1 MYSIE
6 LATWPG
12 VLPALL
18 DELEAAQIHYSVD
31 SKRHTAVIEQR
42 TIWPLRVSVQCAQ
55 SAFVVLDFAVPRPKA
70 LLGQQYFDE
79 IIRTAHTIMRVQQF
93 TTMQIDAAGS
103 DSTVM
108 QRIATELAQRLGLQI
123 VATEGEFVVRIR
135 PSARGWQVLLR
146 LSPRPLGARSWRV
159 CNMPGALNA
168 VVAAAMMRWAGLY
181 DDDRILNVG
190 AGSGTLLIERAL
202 MGPAAT
208 LVGCDVSAE
217 ARACA
222 QQNIAAAQLHDQIAM
237 HDWDATKLPITDG
250 SVDLIMAD
258 LPFGQLIGTH
268 RSNTQLYPAMM
279 QEAQRVLSPRG
290 RMVLISHEIR
300 LLYHTLKAIETLQ
313 IIDELQVEVGG
324 MHPVMYLVQPAKR

>member
-1 MYSIE
+1 MHTIE
-6 LATWPG
+6 LTTWPG
-12 VLPALL
+12 LLPALL
-18 DELEAAQIHYSVD
+18 DELDATHIAYMVDEKRNSVM
-31 SKRHTAVIEQR
+31 IEQR
-42 TIWPLRVSVQCAQ
+42 QLWPLRKPMRCAQ

-79 IIRTAHTIMRVQQF
+79 IIRTAQAIMYEHPFV
-93 TTMQIDAAGS
+93 TLQIDAAGS

-108 QRIATELAQRLGLQI
+108 QRIAMELAQRLNLQI
-123 VATEGEFVVRIR
+123 VTSEGEFVVRIR

-146 LSPRPLGARSWRV
+146 LTPRPLGTRSWRV

-168 VVAAAMMRWAGLY
+168 VVAAAMVRWAGVY

-190 AGSGTLLIERAL
+190 AGSATLLIERGLVA
-202 MGPAAT
+202 PAGQ

-222 QQNIAAAQLHDQIAM
+222 QHNIAAAQLSNQISI
-237 HDWDATKLPITDG
+237 HDWDATNLPLPNG
-250 SVDLIMAD
+250 SIDLIMAD

-268 RSNTQLYPAMM
+268 NQNMQLYPAVIH
-279 QEAQRVLSPRG
+279 EAQRVLSPRG

-300 LLYHTLKAIETLQ
+300 LLYHSLMAIDSMR
-313 IIDELQVEVGG
+313 IVDEMQVEVGG
-324 MHPVMYLVQPAKR
+324 MHPVMYLVQPA